1 VSQPSW
7 RALVDNATARLIVA
21 GIDRA
26 DVEARWI
33 VEQATGRDAAEL
45 LAGTNEPA
53 TGRGVV
59 RVGELVER
67 RAAGEPLQYVLGS
80 WPFREFDLLVD
91 SRVLIPR
98 PETEV
103 VAEVAIEEA
112 VRLGARRGA
121 PDAWTASHTE
131 FAVADLGTG
140 SGAIALA
147 LAAALPGA
155 EVWATDISTD
165 ALAVARANLAGAGLP
180 STRIRLAEG
189 SWFDALP
196 ADLRGALR
204 LVVSNPPYIA
214 EPEVPSLPETVA
226 RWEPR
231 GALVSGPTGL
241 EAIEAIA
248 RAAPEWLE
256 PDGVLVCELAPHQA
270 AAASDIARAAGFAAV
285 KVRRDLA
292 GRDRM
297 IVARRTG

>member
-1 VSQPSW
+1 MSW
-7 RALVDNATARLIVA
+7 RGLVDRATASLVVA

-33 VEQATGRDAAEL
+33 VEQATGLDAADL
-45 LAGTNEPA
+45 LAAANEPA

-59 RVGELVER
+59 RVDELVER

-80 WPFREFDLLVD
+80 WAFREFDLLVD
-91 SRVLIPR
+91 RRVLIPR

-103 VAEVAIEEA
+103 VAEVAIEA
-112 VRLGARRGA
+112 VVGLGSRRGA
-121 PDAWTASHTE
+121 PEPWVGGRTE

-140 SGAIALA
+140 SGALALA
-147 LAAALPGA
+147 LAAALPDAG
-155 EVWATDISTD
+155 VWATDVSTE
-165 ALAVARANLAGAGLP
+165 ALAVARANLAGSGLP
-180 STRIRLAEG
+180 ATRIRLTEG

-196 ADLRGALR
+196 AELRGTLR

-214 EPEVPSLPETVA
+214 EPEVASLPDAVVQ
-226 RWEPR
+226 WEPR

-241 EAIEAIA
+241 EAIEEIVRGAPDWL
-248 RAAPEWLE
+248 APE
-256 PDGVLVCELAPHQA
+256 GVLVCELAPHQ
-270 AAASDIARAAGFAAV
+270 SDPACEIARASGFGAV
-285 KVRRDLA
+285 EVRRDLA

>member
-1 VSQPSW
+1 MSEPSW
-7 RALVDNATARLIVA
+7 QALVERTTARLVVA
-21 GIDRA
+21 GVDRA

-33 VEQATGRDAAEL
+33 VEQATGFAAAEL
-45 LAGTNEPA
+45 FGRANEPA

-103 VAEVAIEEA
+103 VAEVAIEA
-112 VRLGARRGA
+112 VVRLGARRRA
-121 PDAWTASHTE
+121 PDAWTASLTE
-131 FAVADLGTG
+131 FTVADLGTG
-140 SGAIALA
+140 SGAIALC
-147 LAAALPGA
+147 LAAALPDA
-155 EVWATDISTD
+155 EVWATDVSAE
-165 ALAVARANLAGAGLP
+165 ALAVARANIAGAGAA

-196 ADLRGALR
+196 ADLKGKLR
-204 LVVSNPPYIA
+204 LVVANPPYIA
-214 EPEVPSLPETVA
+214 ESEVPSLPETVA

-241 EAIEAIA
+241 EAIEAIVQV
-248 RAAPEWLE
+248 APGWLE
-256 PDGVLVCELAPHQA
+256 PDGTIVCELAPHQA
-270 AAASDIARAAGFAAV
+270 VVATGMARAAGFAAV
-285 KVRRDLA
+285 EVRRDLA

-297 IVARRTG
+297 IVASRAG